1 METAMRRHEHV
12 MSKGL
17 LYFKRRHIR
26 VNVHGFVG
34 DIADGNFVLGGTVED
49 VSFSG
54 FKMSNLPKNFS
65 AAHRSY
71 TTVISGKDK
80 HFRCIVIP
88 CWTKK
93 TENKRSVDVGF
104 KIIQASWE
112 WTEFV
117 LNAATPLPFAEDL
130 AFQA

>member
-1 METAMRRHEHV
+1 MKTAVNRHSRA

-17 LYFKRRHIR
+17 LYFKRRQSR
-26 VNVHGFVG
+26 VDVNSFVG
-34 DIADGNFVLGGTVED
+34 DIADGNFVLKGIVED

-54 FKMSNLPKNFS
+54 FKMSNLPRNFS

-71 TTVISGKDK
+71 TTVISGNDK
-80 HFRCIVIP
+80 HYRCVVIP

-93 TENKRSVDVGF
+93 AKNNRTVEVGF

-117 LNAATPLPFAEDL
+117 LNAASPLASAEDI

>member
-1 METAMRRHEHV
+1 METVVGKRSRA
-12 MSKGL
+12 MSKGH
-17 LYFKRRHIR
+17 LYFKRRHSR
-26 VNVHGFVG
+26 VGVRGFVG
-34 DIADGNFVLGGTVED
+34 DIADGNFVLGGIVED

-54 FKMSNLPKNFS
+54 FKMSNLPDNFS

-71 TTVISGKDK
+71 TTVISGNEK
-80 HFRCIVIP
+80 HYRCIVIP

-93 TENKRSVDVGF
+93 AEGSRFIEVGF

-117 LNAATPLPFAEDL
+117 LSAVPTLSITKGL